1 MNPSN
6 PTPVLVRASRRSS
19 GPDTTPLTPSAC
31 ACSRRPAGPRRPG
44 PGRHEPGPR
53 DLGVTGGLQSDHG
66 AGPAPGSAAPAA
78 PSARNGVRAANWAAV
93 IIAYI
98 VLFIVVVALGTHV
111 IKDRAEH

>member
-1 MNPSN
+1 M
-6 PTPVLVRASRRSS
+6 
-19 GPDTTPLTPSAC
+19 
-31 ACSRRPAGPRRPG
+31 
-44 PGRHEPGPR
+44 
-53 DLGVTGGLQSDHG
+53 QSDHG

>member
-44 PGRHEPGPR
+44 PGRPEPGPR

-66 AGPAPGSAAPAA
+66 GIA
-78 PSARNGVRAANWAAV
+78 ARNGVRAANWAAV

-98 VLFIVVVALGTHV
+98 VLFIVVVAIGTPFF
-111 IKDRAEH
+111 KDRAEH